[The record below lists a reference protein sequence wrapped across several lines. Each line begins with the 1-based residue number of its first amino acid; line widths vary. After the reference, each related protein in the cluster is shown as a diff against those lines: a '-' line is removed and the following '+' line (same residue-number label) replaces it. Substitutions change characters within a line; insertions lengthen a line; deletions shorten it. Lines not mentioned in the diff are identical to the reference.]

1 MLTMITGP
9 MFSGKTAEL
18 IRLINRSR
26 IGGKVVQVFKFSDDA
41 RYADSSTLASY
52 DGNTLGA
59 IPTITAEDITHN
71 LNMDADVVVIDEV
84 QFYDDTLLDLVI
96 CLVDLKKEV
105 VCGGLNLDFRAE
117 PFLFRN
123 SNRGVADILVR
134 ADKIIKLSAI
144 CTHKTSA
151 KPCGQS
157 ATRTQRI
164 INDVPAHYSSPI
176 VMIGAQDSYE
186 ARCVTHHFVPGH
198 PSLGRSNAL
207 KEKMTM
213 FVQEKISV

>member
-1 MLTMITGP
+1 MITGP

-26 IGGKVVQVFKFSDDA
+26 IGGKVVQVFKFTDDA
-41 RYADSSTLASY
+41 RYADASTLASY
-52 DGNTLGA
+52 DGNVLGA
-59 IPTITAEDITHN
+59 IPTLTADDITHN

-84 QFYDDTLLDLVI
+84 QFYDDAILDLVV
-96 CLVDLKKEV
+96 CLVDIKKEV

-123 SNRGVADILVR
+123 SKRGVADILVR

-144 CTHKTSA
+144 CTHKA
-151 KPCGQS
+151 DGKPCGQS

-164 INDVPAHYSSPI
+164 INEVPAHYSSPV

-186 ARCVTHHFVPGH
+186 ARCTEHHFVPGH
-198 PSLGRSNAL
+198 PSLGQTMAL
-207 KEKMTM
+207 NEKITTLI
-213 FVQEKISV
+213 QGKISV